1 MKNTT
6 KIIPIIIFLSASLM
20 LASFGGQK
28 AEWKGKI
35 EEENGVIVVKNPKQ
49 PMYGEEVFSIE
60 EDLSIGEAEGR
71 KEYMFSQARDIAVD
85 EEEKIY
91 ILDIKECHIKVYS
104 KNGEYL
110 KTIGKEGQGPGEM
123 QLPGA
128 LVITPQQEILVN
140 DSSARKL
147 HFFTLDGKFLR
158 AVSQTKMFLFSSP
171 KADQKGNIVAGYM
184 IAGQEVIYDLKKFDS
199 QLKDLFTIFSTRILK
214 YPYLNPFIPRCYWEV
229 TKEDNII
236 WGFPDKY
243 ELQVLNPDGK
253 LLKKIVKDHTPVK
266 ITQEE
271 KDDWIK
277 ERYGGYEKVPS
288 ETKLLWDKYHSA
300 FIFLSLDEEGRI
312 FARTYEKAADGKTYY
327 YDVFDSEGKYIA
339 KIPLKARPI
348 VWKTDKLYTIEEDE
362 KGFQMVKR
370 YQVGWKY

>member
-6 KIIPIIIFLSASLM
+6 KIISIIIFLSASIM

-35 EEENGVIVVKNPKQ
+35 EKEDGVLVVKNPKK
-49 PMYGEEVFSIE
+49 PMYGEDVFSIKE
-60 EDLSIGEAEGR
+60 ELSIGEAEGNE
-71 KEYMFSQARDIAVD
+71 EYMFSRAGDIAVD

-91 ILDIKECHIKVYS
+91 VLDIKESHIKVFN

-123 QLPGA
+123 RSPRS
-128 LVITPQQEILVN
+128 LVITPHQEILVN
-140 DSSARKL
+140 DPSARKI
-147 HFFTLDGKFLR
+147 HFFTLDGDFLR
-158 AVSQTKMFLFSSP
+158 AVSQTKMWGFSSP
-171 KADQKGNIVAGYM
+171 KADRKGNIVAGYM
-184 IAGQEVIYDLKKFDS
+184 IPDQEVTYDLKKFDS
-199 QLKDLFTIFSTRILK
+199 QLKDLFTIFSTKVLK
-214 YPYLNPFIPRCYWEV
+214 YPYLNPFFPRCYWEV
-229 TKEDNII
+229 TKEDHII

-243 ELQVLNPDGK
+243 ELNVLNPEGK
-253 LLKKIVKDHTPVK
+253 LLKKIVKDHTPIK

-271 KDDWIK
+271 KDDIIN
-277 ERYGGYEKVPS
+277 ETFGGYDNLS
-288 ETKLLWDKYHSA
+288 SDAKLLWDKHHNA
-300 FIFLSLDEEGRI
+300 FRYLSLDEAGRI
-312 FARTYEKAADGKTYY
+312 FVRTYEKAADGKTYY

-348 VWKTDKLYTIEEDE
+348 VWKMDKLYTIEEDE
-362 KGFQMVKR
+362 EGFQMVKR

>member
-6 KIIPIIIFLSASLM
+6 KIISIIIFLSASLI
-20 LASFGGQK
+20 LVSSGGQK

-35 EEENGVIVVKNPKQ
+35 DEENGVTVVKNPKE
-49 PMYGEEVFSIE
+49 PMYSEEVFSIKE
-60 EDLSIGEAEGR
+60 ELSIGVAKGNE
-71 KEYMFSQARDIAVD
+71 EYMFSQARDIAVD

-91 ILDIKECHIKVYS
+91 TLDMKECHIKVYS

-123 QLPGA
+123 RLPGA
-128 LVITPQQEILVN
+128 LVITPQKEILVN

-147 HFFTLDGKFLR
+147 HFFKLDGKFLR

-184 IAGQEVIYDLKKFDS
+184 IAGQEVIYELKKFDP
-199 QLKDLFTIFSTRILK
+199 QLKELFTIFSTRILK
-214 YPYLNPFIPRCYWEV
+214 YPYLNPFFPRCYWAV

-243 ELQVLNPDGK
+243 ELHVLNPEGK
-253 LLKKIVKDHTPVK
+253 LLKKIVKDHTPIK

-271 KDDWIK
+271 KDDIIN
-277 ERYGGYEKVPS
+277 ETFGGYDNLPS
-288 ETKLLWDKYHSA
+288 DAKLLWDKHHNA
-300 FIFLSLDEEGRI
+300 FRYLSLDEAGRI
-312 FARTYEKAADGKTYY
+312 FLRTYEKAADGKTYY

-348 VWKTDKLYTIEEDE
+348 VWKMNKLYTIEEDE
-362 KGFQMVKR
+362 EGLQMVKR
-370 YQVGWKY
+370 YRVRWEY